1 MARLFIF
8 GIGGTGSRVIKAL
21 TMLMATGIEV
31 PNTSEIVPIII
42 DPDAQNGDMTR
53 TVEMLNDYQKIY
65 AAVEHTQNGFFKTK
79 ITTLKKLAEQ
89 NEKSNIALAETFQYN
104 INGTKEGRF
113 GEFIGYGSLDE
124 TNKALVDLL
133 YPEKLLNLSLDEGF
147 KGNPNIG
154 AVVLNQFKYSNELK
168 QFANL
173 FQAGDRIFIISSIFG
188 GTGAAGFP
196 LLLKNLRNADPKE
209 LTNHKLIQDA
219 PIGAVTVM
227 PYFGIEPK
235 TDGMI
240 DKGTFISKT
249 KAALS
254 YYYRTMCNTNA
265 INALYYV
272 GDEIKNSE
280 AYAEGRG
287 AQTNRAHLVEMV
299 SALGIIDFMRLSASD
314 VATTNGKANS
324 PLYREF
330 GIKEDCDPVTF
341 LSFEDQTYKQLFAP
355 LTQFGYFA
363 LYLRQ
368 RFDTAVGAAAWSKNG
383 SVKIDTHFV
392 GQPFFQTLR
401 HFMGQYW
408 AWIDEM
414 ARNQRGFAPFNMNT
428 TDSSLSTFVRGLD
441 QKKGFL
447 GFGTLDYNSFTSYLD
462 TAEKELSQ
470 LPAEQKI
477 VAIFYKATTTI
488 LKEKY

>member
-8 GIGGTGSRVIKAL
+8 GIGGTGSRIIKAL
-21 TMLMATGIEV
+21 TMLMASGIEV

-53 TVEMLNDYQKIY
+53 TVEILNDYQKIY
-65 AAVEHTQNGFFKTK
+65 DAIEHTQNGFFKTK

-89 NEKSNIALAETFQYN
+89 SGTASVALAETFQYN

-113 GEFIGYGSLDE
+113 REFIDYSLLDE

-133 YPEKLLNLSLDEGF
+133 YPENLLNLSLDEGF

-196 LLLKNLRNADPKE
+196 LLLKNLRNADAKE
-209 LTNHKLIQDA
+209 LANHKLIQDA

-227 PYFGIEPK
+227 PYFGVEPK
-235 TDGMI
+235 AGGMI

-249 KAALS
+249 KSALS
-254 YYYRTMCNTNA
+254 YYYRTMCNTGA
-265 INALYYV
+265 LNALYYI
-272 GDEIKNSE
+272 GDEMKNSE
-280 AYAEGRG
+280 TYAEGRG

-299 SALGIIDFMRLSASD
+299 SALGIIDFMRLSAND
-314 VATTNGKANS
+314 VLTTNGKSNN
-324 PLYREF
+324 PIYREF
-330 GIKEDCDPVTF
+330 GIKDDADPMSF
-341 LSFEDQTYKQLFAP
+341 LNLEDQTRNQLFKP
-355 LTQFGYFA
+355 MTQFGYFA

-368 RFDTAVGAAAWSKNG
+368 KFSGAVGAAAWSKNG
-383 SVKIDTHFV
+383 AVKIDAYFV
-392 GQPFFQTLR
+392 GQPFFQTLNGFIG
-401 HFMGQYW
+401 HYW
-408 AWIDEM
+408 AWLDEM

-428 TDSSLSTFVRGLD
+428 TDVSLTTFVRGMD

-447 GFGTLDYNSFTSYLD
+447 GFGGFNYDNYTSYLD

-470 LPAEQKI
+470 LPAEQKLL
-477 VAIFYKATTTI
+477 AIFYRATANI
-488 LKEKY
+488 LKDKY